1 MVVRRY
7 ARPFSPSSLPPSALY
22 LQFSFVNN
30 KPWRRRGSDFNEG
43 INNPIEGYGLRV
55 GNGGSEQRG
64 ERTEN
69 RKAGKFKQAY
79 REKSSMY
86 YNDHNRVAISFMPMD
101 WPRTEEAADK
111 SSQS

>member
-1 MVVRRY
+1 MRRY
-7 ARPFSPSSLPPSALY
+7 ACPFSFPSLSPSALY

-43 INNPIEGYGLRV
+43 INNPVERGLWSEGGKRRER
-55 GNGGSEQRG
+55 GQRG

-79 REKSSMY
+79 KEKSSMY
-86 YNDHNRVAISFMPMD
+86 ITTIIA
-101 WPRTEEAADK
+101 WL
-111 SSQS
+111 